1 VTALRYERVSAP
13 SFERS
18 IVVADDQPERAQAL
32 AAAVEQAR
40 CGSARIAANGKQAAA
55 LGAGADALVLQLDLR
70 DDAIQ
75 VLRDLSDAIDGGLPV
90 IVLSDHDDRPSRRR
104 ALAAGARDLVV
115 APNRSYEELVLKLG
129 NVLDFRDLQNR
140 LERRVLE
147 LEQAVERSERQ
158 VDEVRHALELVH
170 LEALHRLA
178 LAAEYRDDATHEH
191 PQRVARTAGLIARE
205 MQLPDDQVWILRHA
219 AQLHDIG
226 KIGVPDEIL
235 LKPGPLDPDEFELMK
250 THTVIGWQMLSGSS
264 ARVLAVAAHIAL
276 SHHERFDGRGYP
288 NLLAGD
294 AIPMPA
300 RITAVADVFDTLAH
314 VRPYR
319 EAYSV
324 ERAVEEIRRMARST
338 FDPRVVGA
346 FDLLD
351 HGALLDPVEPESLE
365 AAPI

>member
-1 VTALRYERVSAP
+1 MSEAAASERAV
-13 SFERS
+13 
-18 IVVADDQPERAQAL
+18 VVADDQPERAQAL

-40 CGSARIAANGKQAAA
+40 SGRVRIAPNGREAAA
-55 LGAGADALVLQLDLR
+55 LGAEADALVLRLDLR
-70 DDAIQ
+70 DDPIQ
-75 VLRDLSDAIDGGLPV
+75 VLRELSDAIDGGLPV
-90 IVLSDHDDRPSRRR
+90 LVVCDEDDRHGRRR

-115 APNRSYEELVLKLG
+115 ARNGSYEELVLKLA
-129 NVLDFRDLQNR
+129 NILDFRDIQTR
-140 LERRVLE
+140 LERRVAE
-147 LEQAVERSERQ
+147 LEQALLRGDRQ
-158 VDEVRHALELVH
+158 VNEVRHQLELIH

-191 PQRVARTAGLIARE
+191 PQRVARTSALIARQ
-205 MQLPDDQVWILRHA
+205 MRLPDDQVWILRHA

-264 ARVLAVAAHIAL
+264 AKVLAVAAHIAL

-294 AIPMPA
+294 AIPLPA
-300 RITAVADVFDTLAH
+300 RITAVADVFDTLTH

-319 EAYSV
+319 EAFSV
-324 ERAVEEIRRMARST
+324 QRAVEEIRRMGRST

-351 HGALLDPVEPESLE
+351 HAALLEPVEPESLE

>member
-1 VTALRYERVSAP
+1 MNESIYDRTV
-13 SFERS
+13 
-18 IVVADDQPERAQAL
+18 IVVDDQPQRAQLLAL
-32 AAAVEQAR
+32 TVEQGR
-40 CGSARIAANGKQAAA
+40 CGRARIASSGREAAA
-55 LGAGADALVLQLDLR
+55 LGADADALVLQLDLR

-75 VLRDLSDAIDGGLPV
+75 VLRDLSDAIDAGLPV
-90 IVLSDHDDRPSRRR
+90 LVVCDSDDRPSRRR
-104 ALAAGARDLVV
+104 VLAAGARDLVV
-115 APNRSYEELVLKLG
+115 APDGSHEELALKLS
-129 NVLDFRDLQNR
+129 NILDFRDIQNA
-140 LERRVLE
+140 LERRVGE
-147 LEQAVERSERQ
+147 LEHALAKAEHKVN
-158 VDEVRHALELVH
+158 EVRHELEVMH

-191 PQRVARTAGLIARE
+191 PQRVARTAALIARQ
-205 MQLPDDQVWILRHA
+205 MRLPDDQVWILRHA

-235 LKPGPLDPDEFELMK
+235 LKPAPLDPDEFELMK

-294 AIPMPA
+294 AIPLPA
-300 RITAVADVFDTLAH
+300 RITAVADVFDTLTH

-319 EAYSV
+319 EAFTV
-324 ERAVEEIRRMARST
+324 DRAVDEIRRMARST

-351 HGALLDPVEPESLE
+351 HPSLLAPVEPESLE